1 MRPWSSGS
9 GVDAGSNIGSML
21 GGVVNDAA
29 TTIAGLP
36 PVVVALGAAVL
47 VLATLMVLRK
57 VL

>member
-1 MRPWSSGS
+1 
-9 GVDAGSNIGSML
+9 VTDAGGNIATML
-21 GGVVNDAA
+21 EGLAGDAA

-47 VLATLMVLRK
+47 VLAGLMVLRR